1 MPIKIIPSRSLGM
14 DIFKSYHHNS
24 QSARFKPTKRVAFN
38 PEEDIALVNNTTFSE
53 HQLTR

>member
-14 DIFKSYHHNS
+14 DIFKSYNS
-24 QSARFKPTKRVAFN
+24 QSARFKRTKRVAFSL
-38 PEEDIALVNNTTFSE
+38 EVDIALINNNITFSE